1 MISAAW
7 PFLLLMAGAVAVDVH
22 AAVGA
27 AVAGDLVGF
36 LLQSGGH
43 LLPRPDAQLEKSK
56 NKEVSKVKRLNKGLP
71 TISYFFS
78 SN

>member
-43 LLPRPDAQLEKSK
+43 LLPRPTGSFRKI
-56 NKEVSKVKRLNKGLP
+56 NK
-71 TISYFFS
+71 
-78 SN
+78 